1 MYLFLSFVVKHKTKS
16 IILAIICTY
25 LLFFPFSLKQKPESI
40 VLYDSELNL
49 LSAHVST
56 HDQWHFESKT
66 KIPFKYKQCLLHFED
81 KNYYSHIGIS
91 FKAIARAV
99 YLNFKHG
106 DEVSGAST
114 ITMQS
119 IRISLKN
126 PPRTYFQKIREVLLA
141 LRIEVKYTKEEILE
155 YYVANAP
162 FGNNVIGLEAA
173 SWRFYGKSSQKL
185 SWAESATM
193 AVLPNA
199 PGLIYPGKNKERL
212 LKKRNKLL
220 QKLKDNKLISQD
232 DYLMAIEE
240 PLPQKPANLPN
251 NAPQLLDFY
260 AKNGFKSGSYET
272 NINGKLQKSILELLS
287 NNGDELSNFNVGIL
301 VTDLSSGEII
311 SYIGNNPAIKV
322 EQGKNID
329 CIHSSRSSGSILKP
343 LLYGLSLD
351 DGLIMPNSL
360 LPDYPSYFGAFTPK
374 NNNLSHQ
381 GAVAANVALS
391 RSLNIPM
398 VYLLKSYGVGK
409 FQHKLNEMGISTLN
423 RKSTEY
429 GLSLILGG
437 AEVSL
442 WDLNKTYVSMAMQ
455 LNKTSKPLIAIPEMK
470 SIKNKCDISDISIYH
485 TFEAMKALNR
495 PDEEGNWQQYNS
507 AQKIAWKTGTSFG
520 NRDAWSIGLT
530 PKYAVSIW
538 VGNAS
543 GEGNPLLSGIKTAA
557 PILFEI
563 FSMLPS
569 NGNWFEKPDS
579 GILERKTCKQS
590 GYIASQYCEDWEMI
604 KTPKYT
610 TQAKICPYHSHDFVS
625 KDEIFC
631 ITRKDDLAISG
642 HLKNYL
648 KLPPMMEKYYC
659 KNHPEYEKTPQKFQ
673 NKGEADNIKMI
684 YPKPLQ
690 HIFIPIK
697 KENTGV
703 FFAEVTHKENT
714 TIYWHLD
721 NFYLGETQHFH
732 QIKINTTDGMHT
744 LLAEDQNGNQESVD
758 FYLNE

>member
-1 MYLFLSFVVKHKTKS
+1 MSF
-16 IILAIICTY
+16 Y
-25 LLFFPFSLKQKPESI
+25 LLFFPFSLKEKPESI

-56 HDQWHFESKT
+56 DDQWHFESKT
-66 KIPFKYKQCLLHFED
+66 KIPLKYKECLLHFED

-193 AVLPNA
+193 AVLPNT
-199 PGLIYPGKNKERL
+199 PGLIYPGKNQERL
-212 LKKRNKLL
+212 AQKRNKLL
-220 QKLKDNKLISQD
+220 KKLNEKKLISQD
-232 DYLMAIEE
+232 EYLMAIEE
-240 PLPQKPANLPN
+240 PLPQKPAKLPN

-260 AKNGFKSGSYET
+260 AKNGFKCGSYKT
-272 NINGKLQKSILELLS
+272 NINGKLQKSILDLLS
-287 NNGDELSNFNVGIL
+287 NSGDELSNFNVGIL

-311 SYIGNNPAIKV
+311 SYIGNNPEV
-322 EQGKNID
+322 NHGKSID
-329 CIHSSRSSGSILKP
+329 CIHSGRSSGSILKP

-351 DGLIMPNSL
+351 EGIIMPNSL
-360 LPDYPSYFGAFTPK
+360 LPDYPSYFGSFTPK

-381 GAVAANVALS
+381 GAVAANIALS

-409 FQHKLNEMGISTLN
+409 FQHKLLEMGISTLN
-423 RKSTEY
+423 RKSSEY

-442 WDLNKTYVSMAMQ
+442 WDLNKIYVNMAMQ
-455 LNKTSKPLIAIPEMK
+455 LNQTSKPIIAIPEK
-470 SIKNKCDISDISIYH
+470 IIIKNKCNISNISVYQ

-543 GEGNPLLSGIKTAA
+543 GKGDPLLSGIKTAA

-569 NGNWFEKPDS
+569 NASWFEMPDS
-579 GILERKTCKQS
+579 GILDRKTCKQS
-590 GYIASQYCEDWEMI
+590 GYIASQYCDEYEMI
-604 KTPKYT
+604 KTPKFIT
-610 TQAKICPYHSHDFVS
+610 KTKICPYHKPFFVS
-625 KDEIFC
+625 KEEKFC
-631 ITRKDDLAISG
+631 ITRKDNLAITG
-642 HLKNYL
+642 HLKNYF

-659 KNHPEYEKTPQKFQ
+659 QNHPEYEKTPPKFQ
-673 NKGEADNIKMI
+673 NQSEVDNIKII
-684 YPKPLQ
+684 YPKPFQ

-703 FFAEVTHKENT
+703 FFAEATHKENT

-721 NFYLGETQHFH
+721 NIFLGETQHFH
-732 QIKINTTDGMHT
+732 QIKIITTDGIHT
-744 LLAEDQNGNQESVD
+744 LLAEDQYGNQESIE